1 MSKKDYYEVLGVSRT
16 ASDDEI
22 KKAYRK
28 LARKYHPDINKDNPE
43 AADKFKEVNEANA
56 VLSDPDKRKQYD
68 QFGHSAFANGA
79 GGAGAG
85 GFDFG
90 GFGGAEDIFDMFFSG
105 ARGGGFGGRRASGQE
120 RGADLRLDLQI
131 EFEEAAFG
139 VEKDVKI
146 KRNETCETCHGK
158 GATSDSEVTT
168 CSECGGSGQVQV
180 TQNTLF
186 GRMVNV
192 ATCPRCKGEGK
203 IIKNPCKTCHG
214 EGRERKTV
222 TVKVRIPAGVDNG
235 TRLRV
240 SGSGDAG
247 VRGNPSGDLYVYLS
261 VKEHKLFSREGQTVL
276 CEVPISIIQA
286 TLGAEIEVPTLDG
299 KTTFKI
305 PEGTQP
311 STTFRLK
318 GKGIPRL
325 QGTSGGARGDQLV
338 KVKVVIPKKLTD
350 KQKDLLI
357 AFADGTGENINP
369 EEKGF
374 SKILKNLFNKDKNN

>member
-1 MSKKDYYEVLGVSRT
+1 MLGVSRT

-28 LARKYHPDINKDNPE
+28 LARQYHPDINKDNPD
-43 AADKFKEVNEANA
+43 AAEKFKEVNEANA

-85 GFDFG
+85 GYDFG
-90 GFGGAEDIFDMFFSG
+90 GFGGAEDIFDMFFGG
-105 ARGGGFGGRRASGQE
+105 AARGFGGGRRNVQE

-146 KRNETCETCHGK
+146 KRNETCDTCHGK
-158 GATSDSEVTT
+158 GATSDSEIVT

-214 EGRERKTV
+214 EGRVRKTA

-240 SGSGDAG
+240 SGAGDAG
-247 VRGNPSGDLYVYLS
+247 IRGNPSGDLYVYLS
-261 VKEHKLFSREGQTVL
+261 IKPHKLFTREGQTVL

-286 TLGAEIEVPTLDG
+286 TLGDEIEVPTLDG
-299 KTTFKI
+299 KTTFKV

-311 STTFRLK
+311 NTTFRLK

-325 QGTSGGARGDQLV
+325 QGTSGGVRGDQLV

-350 KQKDLLI
+350 KQKELLK
-357 AFADGTGENINP
+357 AFAYATGENINP

-374 SKILKNLFNKDKNN
+374 AKVLKNLFNKDKNN